1 MNVYSCIATNPSSPK
16 LAVVGHVWFCLVLA
30 SREDQELKCK
40 INICDDSSLMLIYND
55 TYWIYYVYIYIYLLY
70 INIYIYIIYKYI
82 YIYRLYNIIYTVGSF
97 LKLGYPQIMEFN
109 RIYTIFWY
117 WKPWWRLGIQNG
129 LPSHGREAK
138 RGSGQPFDPPE
149 LASVSLEI
157 SLECSGILFFFKSC
171 SCHVLHS
178 KKKYG
183 VSIVDDFNIFQ
194 TKISV
199 FFWCDFWD
207 PECFSRDHKG
217 VVLKV
222 FSPRIRFCK
231 SLSTSF
237 NF

>member
-1 MNVYSCIATNPSSPK
+1 MIHHSCWYIMI
-16 LAVVGHVWFCLVLA
+16 HI
-30 SREDQELKCK
+30 EY
-40 INICDDSSLMLIYND
+40 IM
-55 TYWIYYVYIYIYLLY
+55 YIYIYLLY
-70 INIYIYIIYKYI
+70 INIYIYIIYKYIYI

-178 KKKYG
+178 KKKIWCFNCRWFQHI
-183 VSIVDDFNIFQ
+183 SNKDFC
-194 TKISV
+194 V
-199 FFWCDFWD
+199 FLVRLLG
-207 PECFSRDHKG
+207 SRMFFKG
-217 VVLKV
+217 
-222 FSPRIRFCK
+222 S
-231 SLSTSF
+231 
-237 NF
+237 